1 MLVSVCLYACECVY
15 MYTPM
20 SLCMSVHMCIS
31 VNCDCE
37 FVNICVLVCVLLFCI
52 SMCESVCL
60 WRPAEGARSF
70 GA

>member
-20 SLCMSVHMCIS
+20 SLCMSVYVCVS

-37 FVNICVLVCVLLFCI
+37 FVNICV
-52 SMCESVCL
+52 
-60 WRPAEGARSF
+60 
-70 GA
+70 